1 MVPSSSQAVVVPG
14 KGFAEGS
21 YDDQGDSSWVACLGT
36 LIFQDLFFL
45 FLAVES

>member
-1 MVPSSSQAVVVPG
+1 MVVPG

-21 YDDQGDSSWVACLGT
+21 YDQGDCSWVTSLET

-45 FLAVES
+45 FLTVGS